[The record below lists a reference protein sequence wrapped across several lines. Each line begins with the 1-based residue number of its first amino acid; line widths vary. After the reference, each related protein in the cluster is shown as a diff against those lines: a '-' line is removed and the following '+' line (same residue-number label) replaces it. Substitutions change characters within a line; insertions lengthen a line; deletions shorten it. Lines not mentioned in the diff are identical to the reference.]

1 VNLLA
6 DDTILFDCGSS
17 VEREDNDIAESEN
30 NFNELNDAPNQ
41 EKSQSNTDI
50 EPIGK
55 NIL

>member
-1 VNLLA
+1 MNLLA